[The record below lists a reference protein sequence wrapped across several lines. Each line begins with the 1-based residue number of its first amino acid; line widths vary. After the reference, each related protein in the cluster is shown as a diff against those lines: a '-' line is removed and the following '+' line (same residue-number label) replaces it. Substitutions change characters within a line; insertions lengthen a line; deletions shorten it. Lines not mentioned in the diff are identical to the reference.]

1 MVRLQGEYRLEKATV
16 AIDCGGLDTK
26 CFQVPEAAT
35 VRINGFHR
43 EGPLVEVF
51 YDGRPLLM
59 FWNDL
64 AERAQPIQETRPPY
78 QRPASLGL
86 KARRTA

>member
-1 MVRLQGEYRLEKATV
+1 MLRLEGEYRLDKATV
-16 AIDCGGLDTK
+16 AIDCGGPDTR

-35 VRINGFHR
+35 VQINGFRR
-43 EGPLVEVF
+43 EGPLVEVL

-64 AERAQPIQETRPPY
+64 AERAQPIVALRKPLQ
-78 QRPASLGL
+78 LGT
-86 KARRTA
+86 KSP